1 MITTFTVYTRQLFNK
16 FAGVITSSQKR
27 RLVINYTIG
36 VVLFVVAA
44 YCLATRKYILATF
57 FAIFG
62 ALFSCSRLISVA
74 FINRINA
81 RQLNTY
87 DRYSFYDGKFS
98 VSSFLAGGTPYA
110 QTEHQ
115 YNDISSIEFFTTFA
129 YVFLSTG
136 ETYIFLRENF
146 KQPEQFDWLM
156 QNLMATA
163 NAKKL
168 GVSYSMPSVSEY
180 VKNFGKVAA
189 NEQTDPLDKMLAERE
204 KVATHNTPSAEV
216 LPANKGAAKVKK
228 SDAKDSKLDLKPKTK
243 NGEQNTKAAK
253 TKSKVTNVGKKTKLD
268 GKPSAKEANAKA
280 KTIERPKS
288 DVKKK
293 TTTKA
298 KSGTKKA
305 VSSGKSAKKS
315 N

>member
-62 ALFSCSRLISVA
+62 VLFSCSRLISVA

-87 DRYSFYDGKFS
+87 DRYSFCDGKFS
-98 VSSFLAGGTPYA
+98 VNSFLAGGTPYA

-115 YNDISSIEFFTTFA
+115 YDDVSSIEFFTTFA

-146 KQPEQFDWLM
+146 KHSEQFDWLM

-189 NEQTDPLDKMLAERE
+189 NEQTDPLDKMLAESE
-204 KVATHNTPSAEV
+204 KAATHNASPAET
-216 LPANKGAAKVKK
+216 LPASGVAAKSAKEKK
-228 SDAKDSKLDLKPKTK
+228 SNAKDGKHDVKPKRK
-243 NGEQNTKAAK
+243 KGEQSVKEAK
-253 TKSKVTNVGKKTKLD
+253 VKSKVTNAGKKTKLD
-268 GKPSAKEANAKA
+268 GKPMEKVAKA
-280 KTIERPKS
+280 KTTEKPKS
-288 DVKKK
+288 DVKKS
-293 TTTKA
+293 TTKA
-298 KSGTKKA
+298 KSGTKKP
-305 VSSGKSAKKS
+305 VLSGKSAKKS